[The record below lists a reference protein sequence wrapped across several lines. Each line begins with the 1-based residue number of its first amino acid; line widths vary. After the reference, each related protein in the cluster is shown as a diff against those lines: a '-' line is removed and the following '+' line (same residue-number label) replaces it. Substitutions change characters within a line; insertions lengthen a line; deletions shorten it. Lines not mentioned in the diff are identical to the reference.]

1 MHVSCVGL
9 GLSVVENCSD
19 AEWVWRGGGLRPCA
33 VARPHS
39 QTPISERPF
48 IHPTWQRANVI
59 HCSHNQI
66 AVLFAR
72 GDAFAP
78 LQMAPAAACKA
89 ARSGV
94 ACTHA
99 ASTTALHPVAA
110 AVGKYTVF
118 TSFLAAKSITARWSG
133 SCTVGSTETKA
144 YMLKGAS
151 EMQRCKPRRSILRR
165 SLACARVRLVRLN
178 FHARVGGV
186 VDGGGLAHCER

>member
-1 MHVSCVGL
+1 MHASCVGL

-19 AEWVWRGGGLRPCA
+19 AEWGWRGGGGLRPCA

-151 EMQRCKPRRSILRR
+151 EMQRCKPRRSRVSFLEV
-165 SLACARVRLVRLN
+165 SSKLHCLLSCASCV
-178 FHARVGGV
+178 
-186 VDGGGLAHCER
+186 